1 MTVYWHSFLPLYENN
16 VMANNIIE
24 SIQANLGLAPLT
36 KVDPNIQEAKD
47 KQTNSGPEKLNQ
59 AAIPTVVAGIYR
71 LTRTDEGCAVIQGSS
86 NADSWL
92 DAIFEGNKAEV
103 VEKVAHYA
111 NVPRDQASPVM
122 ESAAAE
128 AISII
133 RNDKSATGT
142 DAKSL
147 REYMSQQRHNVLVY
161 LPAAMQ
167 IGDLLNDN
175 SMDDRTN
182 KMEGPISN
190 LMHKI
195 ENSLSR
201 GES

>member
-1 MTVYWHSFLPLYENN
+1 
-16 VMANNIIE
+16 MANNIIDI
-24 SIQANLGLAPLT
+24 IQQNLGLPALT

-47 KQTNSGPEKLNQ
+47 KHSSSSGEKLAQ

-71 LTRTDEGCAVIQGSS
+71 LTRTDEGCAEVQGDNSS
-86 NADSWL
+86 QDWL
-92 DAIFEGNKAEV
+92 TAIFGDKTSEV

-111 NVPRDQASPVM
+111 NVPRDDARPQM
-122 ESAAAE
+122 EKIAAE
-128 AISII
+128 AIQVI
-133 RNDKSATGT
+133 RKEQSGKTG

-147 REYMSQQRHNVLVY
+147 RDYMSHERHNILVY

-182 KMEGPISN
+182 KMEGPVSN

-195 ENSLSR
+195 ENALAR

>member
-1 MTVYWHSFLPLYENN
+1 
-16 VMANNIIE
+16 MANNLVE
-24 SIQANLGLAPLT
+24 SIQANLGLPALQ

-47 KQTNSGPEKLNQ
+47 KNSISSGAKLAQ
-59 AAIPTVVAGIYR
+59 AAIPTVATGIYR
-71 LTRTDEGCAVIQGSS
+71 LTRTDEGCAKVQGSQVS
-86 NADSWL
+86 DSWL
-92 DAIFEGNKAEV
+92 EIIFDAKTADV
-103 VEKVAHYA
+103 VEKVARYA
-111 NVPRDQASPVM
+111 NVPRADAEPLM
-122 ESAAAE
+122 EKIAVE
-128 AISII
+128 AIGVI
-133 RNDKSATGT
+133 RKEQAGPAGDTV
-142 DAKSL
+142 SL
-147 REYMSQQRHNVLVY
+147 REYMSQQRHNILVY

-195 ENSLSR
+195 ENTMAR

>member
-1 MTVYWHSFLPLYENN
+1 
-16 VMANNIIE
+16 MATNIIE
-24 SIQANLGLAPLT
+24 IIQSNLGFPVLQ

-47 KQTNSGPEKLNQ
+47 KKTSTGTEKLAQ

-71 LTRTDEGCAVIQGSS
+71 LTRTDEGCAQIQGSGVS
-86 NADSWL
+86 DNWL
-92 DAIFEGNKAEV
+92 NSIFGDKANEV
-103 VEKVAHYA
+103 VEKVAHYS
-111 NVPRDQASPVM
+111 NVARDEVRPEMEKIAS
-122 ESAAAE
+122 E
-128 AISII
+128 AISVI
-133 RNDKSATGT
+133 RKEQSGPESNSTA
-142 DAKSL
+142 L
-147 REYMSQQRHNVLVY
+147 REYMSQQRHNLLVY

-195 ENSLSR
+195 ENALSR